1 MNYCSSKGKANFTTG
16 QCECYRHEGDYAHNF
31 KFADCSVQVINLTAD
46 IENYDQT
53 LLGPKWFSMQYEGA
67 YGTSLTIT
75 PNVTSDIYILKS
87 AAGDPN
93 DFVYD
98 MSFKNV
104 TSALTLN
111 SYEIGLKSDEG
122 YSVAVYVSAINEG
135 KNELLPGSLGISFV
149 EKNSVALLPTL
160 MAMATTVI
168 ISFF

>member
-1 MNYCSSKGKANFTTG
+1 
-16 QCECYRHEGDYAHNF
+16 
-31 KFADCSVQVINLTAD
+31 
-46 IENYDQT
+46 
-53 LLGPKWFSMQYEGA
+53 MQYEGA